1 MGHQYHKT
9 MSPQQKTLWTM
20 NYWCG
25 LRSKSSKKLIHK
37 HRNCTIKNSPKN
49 MVNKSLKFCNGTC
62 CLGLYLISMNRSPYC
77 DLQVPKKFQCPCYA
91 EKTRWPRTREHSSSP
106 LRRLWKRFLWS
117 CGSEVTQTGCPRE
130 HQRVA
135 LRSVSQVFWL
145 QKGADKTC
153 GPYPFR
159 A

>member
-1 MGHQYHKT
+1 MGHQYHKS
-9 MSPQQKTLWTM
+9 MSQQKILWTM

-25 LRSKSSKKLIHK
+25 PRSKSSKKLIHK
-37 HRNCTIKNSPKN
+37 HRNCTIKNSHKN
-49 MVNKSLKFCNGTC
+49 MVDKSLKFGHWQ
-62 CLGLYLISMNRSPYC
+62 LGLYLLSMNRFPYC

-117 CGSEVTQTGCPRE
+117 CGSEVTQTGCPWE

-153 GPYPFR
+153 GPYTFR